1 MSQTLNSV
9 KSIKVI
15 ISGRVQ
21 GVWFRGWTAEIANS
35 LGISGWVRNRADGTV
50 EALFSGS
57 SKNVDQI
64 IKACWNG
71 PPNARVTKISP
82 VRVDFPKEHIIFHI
96 LPNDAG
102 F

>member
-1 MSQTLNSV
+1 MSQTLNSI

-21 GVWFRGWTAEIANS
+21 GVWFRGWTVKIANS
-35 LGISGWVRNRADGTV
+35 LELSGWVRNRVDGTV

-64 IKACWNG
+64 IKACWTG
-71 PPNARVTKISP
+71 PPNARVTKIS
-82 VRVDFPKEHIIFHI
+82 RMQVDAQKEHVVFQI
-96 LPNDAG
+96 LQNDAG
-102 F
+102 L